1 MLRQLSIRDFVI
13 VEALELEFQPG
24 FTVLTGETG
33 AGKSI
38 LVDALELAVGGRADA
53 SVIRNGSERAEIA
66 AQFDVPARGP
76 LAAWLEE
83 HQLDGDPGVLLLRRT
98 LDRNGRGRA
107 FVNGRSATVA
117 QLREAGEFL
126 LDIHGQ
132 HAHQSLLR
140 GAAQR
145 ELLDTHAGLQ
155 PLAKDVAGAHR
166 GWRRLEQLAA
176 DAQAQFAQREAERA
190 DLQDKVEQLKNL
202 APAEGE
208 WDALGAEHSRLAH
221 GSSLLA
227 GAQSSLETLSEAEG
241 ASLPQLSAVAQRLR
255 ELSEHDQALAPVVE
269 LLAGAQAQ
277 AGEAVRELRHYASRI
292 ELDPEALRTSEAR
305 IEALHAAARRHRVRP
320 EQLAHL
326 ARDLAT
332 RLADLELAGNPQALR
347 QQVEASR
354 ALYDR
359 NASALSQKRRAAAQT
374 FGKAVSAKMQQL
386 AMAGGKFAVVLDPL
400 DQPASHGREDVEF
413 QVSAHPSLPLRP
425 LAKVASG
432 GELSRISLA
441 IQMVAAKSSPVGTL
455 IFDEVD
461 AGIGGAVAEVV
472 GRSLQALGAER
483 QVLCVTHL
491 PQVAAQGD
499 EQWSVTK
506 AGGTQKG
513 ARISTG
519 VTRLDRAARIEEL
532 ARMLG
537 GTEITAT
544 TRKHATE
551 LLGRYP

>member
-1 MLRQLSIRDFVI
+1 MLRHLGIRDFVI
-13 VEALELEFQPG
+13 VEALELEFRPG

-38 LVDALELAVGGRADA
+38 LVDALELAVGGRADG
-53 SVIRNGSERAEIA
+53 SVIRDGAQRAEVA
-66 AQFDVPARGP
+66 AEFDLPVKGP

-83 HQLDGDPGVLLLRRT
+83 HQLGGDPGVLLLRRT
-98 LDRNGRGRA
+98 LDRGGRGRA
-107 FVNGRSATVA
+107 FINGHAATVA
-117 QLREAGEFL
+117 QLRDAGELL

-145 ELLDTHAGLQ
+145 ALLDAHAALE
-155 PLAKDVAGAHR
+155 PLALQVAEAFR
-166 GWRRLEQLAA
+166 SWRRLEQVAVE
-176 DAQAQFAQREAERA
+176 AQAQFAQREAERG
-190 DLQDKVEQLKNL
+190 DLEQRLIDLRKL
-202 APAEGE
+202 APLEGE
-208 WDALGAEHSRLAH
+208 WDLLAAEHSRLAH

-227 GAQSSLETLSEAEG
+227 GAQSSLEALSEAEG
-241 ASLPQLSAVAQRLR
+241 ACLAQLSAVAQRLR
-255 ELSEHDQALAPVVE
+255 ALSEHDPALTPIVE
-269 LLAGAQAQ
+269 MLAGAEAQ

-292 ELDPEALRTSEAR
+292 ELDPQALRAAEAR
-305 IEALHAAARRHRVRP
+305 IEALHAAARRHRARP
-320 EQLAHL
+320 AELVQLAK
-326 ARDLAT
+326 DLAT
-332 RLADLELAGNPQALR
+332 WLADLELAGNPQALR
-347 QQVEASR
+347 QQVEAAR
-354 ALYDR
+354 ALYERD
-359 NASALSQKRRAAAQT
+359 ASILSQARRAAAQAL
-374 FGKAVSAKMQQL
+374 GKAVSAKMQQL
-386 AMAGGKFAVVLDPL
+386 AMKGGRFAVALNPL
-400 DQPASHGREDVEF
+400 AEPASHGRENVEF
-413 QVSAHPSLPLRP
+413 QVSAHPSQPLRP

-441 IQMVAAKSSPVGTL
+441 VQMVAAKSSPVGTL

-472 GRSLQALGAER
+472 GRALHALGAER

-506 AGGTQKG
+506 TAAARKEG
-513 ARISTG
+513 ARVSTG
-519 VTRLDRAARIEEL
+519 VTRLERAARIEEL

-544 TRKHATE
+544 TRKHAAE
-551 LLGRYP
+551 LLRQ